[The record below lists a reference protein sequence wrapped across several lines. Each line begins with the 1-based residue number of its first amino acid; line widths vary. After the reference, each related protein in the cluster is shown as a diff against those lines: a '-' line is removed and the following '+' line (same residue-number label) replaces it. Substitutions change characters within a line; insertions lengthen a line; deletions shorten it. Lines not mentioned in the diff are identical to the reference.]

1 MNRRRVGA
9 MRENKGINGGG
20 KHAKVHLCCG
30 FVQLFH
36 VQVSPV
42 SQVLCIRK
50 DALTTIHVCTF
61 SIDLQQIGPLKCLY
75 IE

>member
-1 MNRRRVGA
+1 

-36 VQVSPV
+36 VKVSLV
-42 SQVLCIRK
+42 SQVLCIQK
-50 DALTTIHVCTF
+50 DVLTTIRVYLFH
-61 SIDLQQIGPLKCLY
+61 
-75 IE
+75 

>member
-1 MNRRRVGA
+1 
-9 MRENKGINGGG
+9 MRENKGINGGE

-36 VQVSPV
+36 VQVSLV

-50 DALTTIHVCTF
+50 DALTTICVYLFH
-61 SIDLQQIGPLKCLY
+61 
-75 IE
+75 